1 MSKPLRFNIISQL
14 YPFLVTLCLAVV
26 ASLSSCQKELIYK
39 TVVTDRKVEIAFSDV
54 PYATMSTW
62 LFSPYGGQLFYSL
75 PTDRISTV
83 DAPSSAFNALCYN
96 DDSDINRFEIM
107 SWDEA
112 TVTTGTTELINRS
125 SFGSTNAEIPRGG
138 DPDEPVLYQPTQLY
152 ADTCSMFTGN
162 KLTFAPKAVLTA
174 IEITVKEI
182 ENMQNISIAS
192 AALSGMS
199 SEMNLQSLMPQ
210 GRACTI
216 PIELS
221 VSKDNKLTGSAL
233 SFGHCGEGARKHV
246 LTIYFLLSDG
256 QKIYYSYDVTDQL
269 HTAHDHARIDLEVG
283 KIKLPEVASEGG
295 LNPQL
300 DSWNTIEEDIA
311 L

>member
-14 YPFLVTLCLAVV
+14 YPFLVTLCFAVA

-54 PYATMSTW
+54 PFATMSTW
-62 LFSPYGGQLFYSL
+62 LFSPSGGQLFYSL
-75 PTDRISTV
+75 PTDRTSTV
-83 DAPSSAFNALCYN
+83 DAPSSALNALCYN

-162 KLTFAPKAVLTA
+162 KLTFAPKAVLTE

-246 LTIYFLLSDG
+246 LTIYVMLVNG
-256 QKIYYSYDVTDQL
+256 KKVYYNFDVTDII
-269 HTAHDHARIDLEVG
+269 HSTISAHIILNIDG
-283 KIKLPEVASEGG
+283 IKLPEVSDSNIG
-295 LNPQL
+295 LEL
-300 DSWNTIEEDIA
+300 DSWDMSEDTVNF
-311 L
+311 

>member
-14 YPFLVTLCLAVV
+14 YPFLVTLCFAVA
-26 ASLSSCQKELIYK
+26 ASLSSCQKELIYN

-62 LFSPYGGQLFYSL
+62 LFSPYGGQLFYNL
-75 PTDRISTV
+75 PTDRTSTV

-107 SWDEA
+107 SWDRA

-138 DPDEPVLYQPTQLY
+138 APDEPVLYQPTQLY

-162 KLTFAPKAVLTA
+162 KLTFAPKSVLTH
-174 IEITVKEI
+174 IEVVVSNIHNI
-182 ENMQNISIAS
+182 ENAISVS

-199 SEMNLQSLMPQ
+199 DRMDLRDLLPK

-216 PIELS
+216 PFEMEK
-221 VSKDNKLTGSAL
+221 KDAKFHGEAL
-233 SFGHCGEGARKHV
+233 SFGHCQKSNNKHV
-246 LTIYFLLSDG
+246 FTIYVMMKDG
-256 QKIYYSYDVTDQL
+256 QKYYNCYDVTSIFDENKESKEIL
-269 HTAHDHARIDLEVG
+269 VELDGLN
-283 KIKLPEVASEGG
+283 LPESVESGMGAC
-295 LNPQL
+295 L
-300 DSWNTIEEDIA
+300 DSWSEIRNEIE